1 MENLTSKLELN
12 YYFENIKRSVF
23 LGIFFLLGFFTF
35 SLIIKSMKQI
45 ISLILVTF
53 YFIIRF
59 SFDFF
64 GIELPSY
71 GGYFIDLIAIFL
83 VILINLKSFFAKPI
97 WKFSLIFYTLANL
110 FLGIGIFQIGKFLNY
125 LPPFDFN
132 SLELLVFLL
141 LIGPVL
147 EELLFRFAV
156 WEALK
161 EWIASRYIV
170 LISSML
176 FSLFHFTVIF
186 NADPSY
192 RGFICYQTI
201 YVFGISLLWGY
212 LRQKS
217 GSWVCPLVAHFLFNL
232 GFYLGTFVP
241 SMIEI

>member
-1 MENLTSKLELN
+1 MTILSSAIKYSEKGNKFYFRRLFYTFRYRFYPGMENLTSKLELN

-125 LPPFDFN
+125 LPPF
-132 SLELLVFLL
+132 
-141 LIGPVL
+141 
-147 EELLFRFAV
+147 
-156 WEALK
+156 
-161 EWIASRYIV
+161 
-170 LISSML
+170 
-176 FSLFHFTVIF
+176 
-186 NADPSY
+186 
-192 RGFICYQTI
+192 
-201 YVFGISLLWGY
+201 
-212 LRQKS
+212 
-217 GSWVCPLVAHFLFNL
+217 
-232 GFYLGTFVP
+232 
-241 SMIEI
+241 